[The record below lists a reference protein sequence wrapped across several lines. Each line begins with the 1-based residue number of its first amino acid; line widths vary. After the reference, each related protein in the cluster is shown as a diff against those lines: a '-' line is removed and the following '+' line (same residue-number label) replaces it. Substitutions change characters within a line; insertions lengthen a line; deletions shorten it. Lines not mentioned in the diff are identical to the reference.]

1 MQREVT
7 IQELENIDS
16 IDEPLIVKRQNKQ
29 DLIVISLEEYKKIFQ
44 SDLLEKLKK
53 AEEQI
58 KNGEVVD
65 ADAAFKEM
73 REKYGY

>member
-7 IQELENIDS
+7 VKELEDIDD
-16 IDEPLIVKRQNKQ
+16 INEPLIVRRQNKQ
-29 DLIVISLEEYKKIFQ
+29 DLIVISLEEYRKIYQ
-44 SDLLEKLKK
+44 SDLLEKIKK

-65 ADAAFKEM
+65 ADLVFKEM
-73 REKYGY
+73 REKYEY